1 MVVICE
7 ECGKK
12 YKFDY
17 KLMKSDRAKFTCK
30 ACNHLISVIKPD
42 DEQKVLEVEEA
53 REEITISEE
62 SVKSAISSKSKG
74 FSLLPKMLSLFLII
88 PSIFLLLAGALYF
101 RELQDLSSLLI
112 GDSKNVVTNLSEEII
127 ANVSRS
133 VGKQCKLFWESHPKM
148 GKEDF
153 NVDVAFKSISL
164 VKVGKTGYTALIERP
179 DVLDGKWIIWVHPNT
194 KLVGTDLTP
203 LLKTK
208 NPKFWKVQTG
218 VIDGSESKGYYP
230 WADRDEITREKFMVC
245 TPIEGTN
252 YFIAATTYIDE
263 FTEPVKAMEQRAY
276 KITEKIKTAVYVILG
291 IALLMIAL
299 IVSIYSHKLSKRI
312 KNLTYHAERISVG
325 ELDAVI
331 EIKAKDEIGDL
342 AEAITRMQDSI
353 RFSIE
358 RLRRRR

>member
-17 KLMKSDRAKFTCK
+17 NLMKSDRAKFTCK
-30 ACNHLISVIKPD
+30 ACNHLISIVKHD
-42 DEQKVLEVEEA
+42 EEQKASEVEEP

-62 SVKSAISSKSKG
+62 SVKSAISAKNKG

-101 RELQDLSSLLI
+101 RELQNLSSLLI

-127 ANVSRS
+127 ANVARS

-148 GKEDF
+148 AKEDF

-164 VKVGKTGYTALIERP
+164 VKVGTTGYTALIERP
-179 DVLDGKWIIWVHPNT
+179 SVLDGKWIIWVHPNT
-194 KLVGTDLTP
+194 KIVGTDLAP
-203 LLKTK
+203 LQKTK
-208 NPKFWKVQTG
+208 NPRFWKVQTG

-230 WADRDEITREKFMVC
+230 WEDRDGITREKFMVC

-263 FTEPVKAMEQRAY
+263 FTEPVKAMEQRAHAITG
-276 KITEKIKTAVYVILG
+276 KITTTGYIILG
-291 IALLMIAL
+291 ITLLIIA
-299 IVSIYSHKLSKRI
+299 IVVSLYSHKLSQRI
-312 KNLTYHAERISVG
+312 KNLTDHAERISVG

>member
-17 KLMKSDRAKFTCK
+17 NLMKSDRAKFTCK
-30 ACNHLISVIKPD
+30 SCNHLISINKPEED
-42 DEQKVLEVEEA
+42 QKILEVEEP
-53 REEITISEE
+53 REEINISEE
-62 SVKSAISSKSKG
+62 SVKAAISSRTKG

-88 PSIFLLLAGALYF
+88 PSLFLLLAGALYY
-101 RELQDLSSLLI
+101 RQLQDLSTLLI
-112 GDSKNVVTNLSEEII
+112 GDSKNVTTNLSEEII
-127 ANVSRS
+127 ANIARS

-148 GKEDF
+148 TKEDF
-153 NVDVAFKSISL
+153 NVDVAFKSISFA
-164 VKVGKTGYTALIERP
+164 KVGTTGYTALVERP
-179 DVLDGKWIIWVHPNT
+179 NVIDGKWVIWVHPNA
-194 KLVGTDLTP
+194 KLVGNDITP
-203 LLKTK
+203 LLKAK
-208 NPKFWKVQTG
+208 NPRFWKVQTG

-230 WADRDEITREKFMVC
+230 WEDRDGVTREKFMVC

-252 YFIAATTYIDE
+252 FFIAATTYIDE
-263 FTEPVKAMEQRAY
+263 FTEPVKAMEQRAN
-276 KITEKIKTAVYVILG
+276 KITDKIKTTVYIILG
-291 IALLMIAL
+291 ITLLIIAL
-299 IVSIYSHKLSKRI
+299 IVSIYSHKLSQRI
-312 KNLTYHAERISVG
+312 KYLTDHAERISVG